1 MRTKAIDYCSCC
13 ECDIL
18 WIDEEEG
25 WVNYVPTGAFDKF
38 GNEIM
43 KTLCSDC
50 SATEFS
56 DLRET
61 SQKINEWLYDQIS
74 LIS

>member
-38 GNEIM
+38 G
-43 KTLCSDC
+43 SDC